1 MRIPFQIPD
10 INDTDEAEGF
20 VYLEDDF
27 LVFDVQ
33 VLAWGLSRSDTETV
47 KVERGVI
54 DGLRVESGWFSD
66 RLHVVTRNAALLKAL
81 PGVHVAA
88 VTVRTKKKYRAEVA
102 AFAEQVRAWKAKAV
116 T

>member
-20 VYLEDDF
+20 VYIEDDF

-54 DGLRVESGWFSD
+54 DGLRIERGWISD
-66 RLHVVTRNAALLKAL
+66 RLHVDTRNTSLLKAL
-81 PGVHVAA
+81 PGTHVSA
-88 VTVRTKKKYRAEVA
+88 VTVRTKKRYRSEVA
-102 AFAEQVRAWKAKAV
+102 AFAEQVRGWKAAGAA
-116 T
+116 